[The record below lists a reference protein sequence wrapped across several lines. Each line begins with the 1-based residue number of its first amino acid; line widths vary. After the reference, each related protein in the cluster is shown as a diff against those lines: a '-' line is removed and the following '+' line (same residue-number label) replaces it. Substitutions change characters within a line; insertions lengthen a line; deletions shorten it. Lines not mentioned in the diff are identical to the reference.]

1 MAKTNVREIF
11 KLPEDEEIFDDFSC
25 KEGNLTKGRMYLT
38 TNYMCY
44 FSNFLGKQKKIVI
57 KWRQITN
64 FAKDGNNAIRV
75 SRENLP
81 ETVFKEFS
89 ERDTSFKFIRRLW
102 ANVSPHA

>member
-11 KLPEDEEIFDDFSC
+11 NLPDGEEIFDDFSC
-25 KEGNLTKGRMYLT
+25 KEGSLTKGRLYLT

-44 FSNFLGKQKKIVI
+44 YSNFLGKSKKIVI
-57 KWRQITN
+57 KWKQITN

-75 SRENLP
+75 TRSDMP
-81 ETVFKEFS
+81 EVIFKDFA

-102 ANVSPHA
+102 SNVSPHA